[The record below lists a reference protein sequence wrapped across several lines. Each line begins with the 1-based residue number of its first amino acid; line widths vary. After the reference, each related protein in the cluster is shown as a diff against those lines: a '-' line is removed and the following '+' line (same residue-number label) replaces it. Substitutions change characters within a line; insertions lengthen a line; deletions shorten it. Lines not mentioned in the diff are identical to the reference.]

1 VSQGMQSG
9 RAGSP
14 GMNPGPTL
22 SEVEVAIEEL
32 AWDDDP
38 VMVKSMRFRAGFGA
52 DLRCTWR

>member
-1 VSQGMQSG
+1 
-9 RAGSP
+9 
-14 GMNPGPTL
+14 MNPGTTL

-38 VMVKSMRFRAGFGA
+38 VMVKSTRFRAGFGA

>member
-1 VSQGMQSG
+1 
-9 RAGSP
+9 
-14 GMNPGPTL
+14 MNPGPTL